1 MSAGGELRAAIGKRT
16 ALPRGQA
23 MQCSWRLC
31 LSSDHGSVCPD
42 VWAPGLLVPGLP
54 HVEDGVSGTDSESWG
69 D

>member
-1 MSAGGELRAAIGKRT
+1 MCGDRT

-23 MQCSWRLC
+23 MQCSWSTDLC

-42 VWAPGLLVPGLP
+42 VRAPGLLVPGFP

-69 D
+69 N